1 MSAPADPLAEAGVSD
16 IRSGMTVGLGTGR
29 AAVRAIKALAQRVVI
44 ERLELRC
51 VATSAAS
58 TELGGRLGL
67 RVEPMEGVERV
78 DYLFDGA
85 DEVDPRLRMIKGRGG
100 AMTREKIVAQA
111 SARRVYLVQD
121 DKLVQRLGTNVPLP
135 IEVMRFGLAHIRRA
149 LRGLG
154 LDGPLRLTK
163 GGIVYETDNGNPVI
177 DARVPPNLDIEELAS
192 ALDALGG
199 VVGHGLFLAEADLVL
214 SESGTGQVTRRER
227 TTASSG

>member
-1 MSAPADPLAEAGVSD
+1 MSAPADPLAEAGVAE
-16 IRSGMTVGLGTGR
+16 IRSGMMVGLGTGR
-29 AAVRAIKALAQRVVI
+29 AAVRAIKALAQRVTV
-44 ERLELRC
+44 ERLQLRC

-58 TELGGRLGL
+58 AELGGRLGL

-154 LDGPLRLTK
+154 LDGPLRLTD
-163 GGIVYETDNGNPVI
+163 GGAIYETDNGNPVI
-177 DARVPPNLDIEELAS
+177 DARVPGSSDVERLAS
-192 ALDALGG
+192 ALDALTG
-199 VVGHGLFLAEADLVL
+199 VVGHGLFLEEADVVL
-214 SESGTGQVTRRER
+214 SEDASGRVSRRER
-227 TTASSG
+227 GSA